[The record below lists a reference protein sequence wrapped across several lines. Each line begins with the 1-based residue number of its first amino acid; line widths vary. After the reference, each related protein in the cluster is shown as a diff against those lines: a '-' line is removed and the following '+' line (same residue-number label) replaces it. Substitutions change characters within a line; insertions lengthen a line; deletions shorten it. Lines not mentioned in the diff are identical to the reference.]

1 MRMGRDK
8 LLGILAVLAIALVA
22 LPAGAQAS
30 RLTVETSYLTLAD
43 SMGVDNRIS
52 AFTDPTG
59 RLVLTAPEGLGD
71 PDRSGTN
78 CALDNA
84 KTGEDTATQVS
95 CAPGY
100 IVAIVG
106 DLGRGNDIFDADPS
120 LSIPIGVLG
129 ESRPLSGGPGRD
141 RLVGGA
147 AQDLLDGEGGPD
159 TVVGGDADDFLT
171 GGPGADSLSGG
182 LGADSLFG
190 LGGPDRLSG
199 GAGQDSCRGGAE
211 IDVGRRCE
219 LSRGIP

>member
-1 MRMGRDK
+1 MGRDK
-8 LLGILAVLAIALVA
+8 LLGILMALAILIAA
-22 LPAGAQAS
+22 LPAGAGAS

-43 SMGVDNRIS
+43 GMGVDNRIS

-84 KTGEDTATQVS
+84 KPGEETATEVS

-100 IVAIVG
+100 IVGIVG

-120 LSIPIGVLG
+120 LEIPVGVASVNG
-129 ESRPLSGGPGRD
+129 EPRPLSGGPGRD
-141 RLVGGA
+141 RLVAG
-147 AQDLLDGEGGPD
+147 
-159 TVVGGDADDFLT
+159 TADDFLI
-171 GGPGADSLSGG
+171 GGPGPDTLSGG
-182 LGADSLFG
+182 AGADSLFG
-190 LGGPDRLSG
+190 FAGPDRLSG
-199 GAGQDSCRGGAE
+199 GSGEDTCRGGA
-211 IDVGRRCE
+211 DLDTGKRCE